1 MDFSLDG
8 EFEKMSAFKVDMSDL
23 DFSTPLKKSTEG
35 SEVKSGKDPL
45 QGKEGNFTFSFDFN
59 ELDDLNF
66 DSPLGKGGQRSTKT
80 GGDEVGLSEKTSELK
95 DSRKSASEIL
105 VSGHDDVD
113 SPADYPSKSEV
124 LLETKRVRDWPE
136 ENNTVNGQPT
146 DQQKHLTDKASVEHS
161 HDTPKTKNQNNLVE
175 ETTPRQT
182 CAEMKAQDQVYLLE
196 KTATKQSHTQPKAL
210 DQKHSQ
216 LAEKR
221 ASMQTYAELKQQD
234 QSYLPVET
242 ATKQSCA
249 EPKAQYQINSPL
261 AGKLASKQSSA
272 QLKTQDHSYL
282 SEKMKSTP
290 KQAHA
295 NPKVQDHSPDEKSSK
310 SSHSQLKE
318 LVHSTETSSDNRATP
333 AAISKQMDAC
343 SLEEKSDD
351 ASSNMHI
358 FAHKTVAGL
367 ASDCENLQFK
377 DSSSMHILEV
387 KNNKGDKNEL
397 SCYDAQDTGDV
408 LQNATIVSDVG
419 VSTDLSKEE
428 GNAEKID
435 KCGSSVS
442 RIMPYEAYSRPQHQR
457 SSSLLIPSL
466 VSRNDSGLDKA
477 LSTRT
482 ELPSLDKNKKL
493 LMVAGSAAVREK
505 EDARRAL
512 CEGKLAENHSPFA
525 SKGDYVSNETV
536 EKIKDHDAYRD
547 KKKVRFQ
554 GHKST
559 GHSLGTM
566 RQASPF
572 LSLKRRISEVSE
584 SPGAGHLI
592 MPPPKHLS
600 PGESRTLK
608 ESGKEI
614 EEAVHGGEKL
624 MDSCTNNVS
633 DGLLSHTFNLPQET
647 NGVDNETTLS
657 MDNGK
662 NIEKAKAFGKELED
676 LCNMLKKKQEEAKE
690 LVLRAIVN
698 HNNLLLLNHFVYE
711 QRTHAVHEIAAQL
724 MSMEL
729 QAGLKRPKN

>member
-1 MDFSLDG
+1 MAESEKGASSTGQKKASLLDEDISKDFLGSWNSIGVTGDEMIDFNFEPLTKGKKNKFDFGKLDMDFSLDG
-8 EFEKMSAFKVDMSDL
+8 EFEKMSTFKVDMSDL

-66 DSPLGKGGQRSTKT
+66 DSPLGKGGQRSTKK

-113 SPADYPSKSEV
+113 YPADYPSKSEV

-146 DQQKHLTDKASVEHS
+146 DQQKHLADKASVEHS

-175 ETTPRQT
+175 ETAPRQT
-182 CAEMKAQDQVYLLE
+182 CAEMKSQDQVHLLE

-221 ASMQTYAELKQQD
+221 ASMQTYTELKQQD

-272 QLKTQDHSYL
+272 QLKAQDHSYS

-290 KQAHA
+290 KQARA
-295 NPKVQDHSPDEKSSK
+295 NPKVQDHSLDEKSSK

-343 SLEEKSDD
+343 SLEEKSED

-358 FAHKTVAGL
+358 FAHKTVVGL

-377 DSSSMHILEV
+377 DSSSMLMLEV
-387 KNNKGDKNEL
+387 KNNKGDNNEL
-397 SCYDAQDTGDV
+397 GCYDSQDTGDV
-408 LQNATIVSDVG
+408 LQNATIVSVVG

-477 LSTRT
+477 PSTRA
-482 ELPSLDKNKKL
+482 ELPSLDWNKKL

-505 EDARRAL
+505 EDARRAQ
-512 CEGKLAENHSPFA
+512 CEGKLAENQSPSA

-536 EKIKDHDAYRD
+536 EKIKDHDAYRSFKDQHSILVDTVNNCSNQSEETLIEKISSNASVQKLKMRTLVGDILSSLRYGKKIPILSSVNNSGD

-572 LSLKRRISEVSE
+572 LSLKRRISKVSE
-584 SPGAGHLI
+584 VLI
-592 MPPPKHLS
+592 YLELFIKS
-600 PGESRTLK
+600 F
-608 ESGKEI
+608 
-614 EEAVHGGEKL
+614 VKL
-624 MDSCTNNVS
+624 
-633 DGLLSHTFNLPQET
+633 
-647 NGVDNETTLS
+647 
-657 MDNGK
+657 
-662 NIEKAKAFGKELED
+662 
-676 LCNMLKKKQEEAKE
+676 LC
-690 LVLRAIVN
+690 I
-698 HNNLLLLNHFVYE
+698 FY
-711 QRTHAVHEIAAQL
+711 
-724 MSMEL
+724 
-729 QAGLKRPKN
+729 